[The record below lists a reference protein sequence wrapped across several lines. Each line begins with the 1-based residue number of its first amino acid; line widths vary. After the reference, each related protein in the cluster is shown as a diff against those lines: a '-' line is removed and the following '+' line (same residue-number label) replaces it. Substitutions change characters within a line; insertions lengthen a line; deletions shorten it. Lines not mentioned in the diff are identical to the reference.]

1 MEKKAENQVFS
12 SKISVENSYFKIV
25 IFELYSVLT
34 FRVNIAAGKFHGVII
49 AATPTGCRINTN
61 SLPLVGAGTT

>member
-1 MEKKAENQVFS
+1 MCN
-12 SKISVENSYFKIV
+12 KIVDSQLISQSVENIHFQIK
-25 IFELYSVLT
+25 LT

-49 AATPTGCRINTN
+49 AATPTGWRINTN